1 LIPALSRRDVEDLR
15 RDVSAPRLVRVAA
28 ERRLAAAGV
37 DAVVPRPH
45 FG

>member
-1 LIPALSRRDVEDLR
+1 
-15 RDVSAPRLVRVAA
+15 VSAPRLVRVAA

-37 DAVVPRPH
+37 DAVAPRPR